1 MSWQGYVD
9 NQLLSLNRK
18 AGEPEAKLVE
28 AAILSQNDAGVWAIS
43 KGYEGKFTAKEQADI
58 RTAVGGLSKGDLT
71 AVQSGGIRVR
81 GTKFMFTRGTDR
93 SIYGTKKTE
102 GGLVIGIII
111 VKTKLAILVAEYA
124 PPHQAGEAT
133 PIVENLADYLISTG
147 Y

>member
-1 MSWQGYVD
+1 MSWQTYVD
-9 NQLLSLNRK
+9 NQLLSLNRG
-18 AGEPEAKLVE
+18 ANGPEPKLVE

-58 RTAVGGLSKGDLT
+58 RTAVAGLSAGNLSG
-71 AVQSGGIRVR
+71 VQAGGIRVR
-81 GTKFMFTRGTDR
+81 GTKFMFTGGTDR

-102 GGLVIGIII
+102 DGRVIGVII

-133 PIVENLADYLISTG
+133 PVVENLADYLITTG